1 MVMTDVLPF
10 EQYLA
15 IIDRAAAALA
25 LRAARAGLEAPV
37 PTCPRWRVADLVAH
51 QGMVHRWAASNLR
64 LDGARVPNKT
74 EVLRDVPA
82 EELIDWL
89 TVGAHQLLTILRAV
103 DRDVAAMVF
112 LNDPPSPL
120 EFWARRQAHETTV
133 HSVDA
138 LAAALGR
145 LPTAE
150 EAAVAEDVARD
161 GLDELLT
168 GFFTRG
174 RSRLADGQAFTVA
187 VTPHDS
193 DTGWT
198 LHFRDGRMTVQRLR
212 STTTDTGATFTGS
225 TAQLYLGMWNRG
237 SEIRASGTP
246 GVLDRWQSLQK
257 IRWS

>member
-1 MVMTDVLPF
+1 MTDVLPF

-15 IIDRAAAALA
+15 IVDESAAALA
-25 LRAARAGLEAPV
+25 ARAAQAGLEAPV
-37 PTCPRWRVADLVAH
+37 PTCPRWTVADLLAH

-74 EVLRDVPA
+74 QILRELPA

-89 TVGAHQLLTILRAV
+89 TVGAQELLAKLGVV

-112 LNDPPSPL
+112 LNDAPSPL
-120 EFWARRQAHETTV
+120 EFWARRQAHETTI

-145 LPTAE
+145 PPTAD
-150 EAAVAEDVARD
+150 EAAVPEDVARD

-174 RSRLADGQAFTVA
+174 RSRLADGEAFTVA
-187 VTPHDS
+187 VTPQDN
-193 DTGWT
+193 DNGWT
-198 LHFRDGRMTVQRLR
+198 LHFRDGRMTAERLR
-212 STTTDTGATFTGS
+212 SAATDTDVTFTGS
-225 TAQLYLGMWNRG
+225 TPQLYLGMWNRG

-246 GVLDRWQSLQK
+246 GVLARWQSLQK